1 MPGVSILLS
10 PRRQGWTPMR
20 IRRIRLAV
28 GAAGTACAAMTLSAL
43 PAQAATTVTQHS
55 SYSPVGEVFSCQG
68 GDLTVQTGT
77 ADQVFHTTVDNTGT
91 YHFTGTIVPHG
102 ITLTDAQGNLYTL
115 SGAAWI
121 GGSGPNPAAPIV
133 FTDTDHFVI
142 HKASGGV
149 YAKVQ
154 LVIHTSPNGSSFSFD
169 RGACLPPA

>member
-1 MPGVSILLS
+1 
-10 PRRQGWTPMR
+10 MR

-28 GAAGTACAAMTLSAL
+28 GAAGTACAAVTLLSP
-43 PAQAATTVTQHS
+43 PAQAAISATEHS

-68 GDLTVQTGT
+68 GDLTVQTGS
-77 ADQVFHTTVDNTGT
+77 AEQVFHSTIDNTGT
-91 YHFTGTIVPHG
+91 YHFTGTIVPHAV
-102 ITLTDAQGNLYTL
+102 TLTDAQGDLYSL

-142 HKASGGV
+142 RNASGGV

-154 LVIHTSPNGSSFSFD
+154 LVIHTSPNGTGFTFD
-169 RGACLPPA
+169 LGSCLPPA